1 MRNGRRG
8 SMGKNRKKYVAAATL
23 AALALVGVALD
34 TRLRV
39 PFYTVE
45 TEELSIP
52 VDMVLL
58 ADLHSCAY
66 GEGQID
72 IVGRVRRLSP
82 KAVLLAGDIVDDKLP
97 EENAWITVDA
107 LAAEFPCFYV
117 TGNHEWWSGEAERI
131 CARMEQCGVTVL
143 RGESAELAL
152 DSGEV
157 VRLYGIDDPESGL
170 SERQLSSLNVPEEDF
185 TLLLA
190 HRPEGI
196 TDYLAHPFDMVVS
209 GHAHGGQWRFP
220 GLVNGLYAPHQGF
233 FPRYAG
239 GQYQVDGADLIVSR
253 GLSRES
259 TRIPRL
265 FNRPELVVIQIT
277 PK

>member
-1 MRNGRRG
+1 MR
-8 SMGKNRKKYVAAATL
+8 KNRKKIAVIAAL
-23 AALALVGVALD
+23 AALVLVGAAALD
-34 TRLRV
+34 NRLRV
-39 PFYTVE
+39 LFYTVE

-58 ADLHSCAY
+58 TDLHSCAY
-66 GEGQID
+66 GEGQLD

-143 RGESAELAL
+143 RGEGAELSL
-152 DSGEV
+152 DSGETL
-157 VRLYGIDDPESGL
+157 RICGIDDPDSGL
-170 SERQLSSLNVPEEDF
+170 SENQLARLSVPAEGF

-190 HRPEGI
+190 HRPERI
-196 TDYLAHPFDMVVS
+196 DDYLQHPFDLIVS
-209 GHAHGGQWRFP
+209 GHAHGGQWRLP
-220 GLVNGLYAPHQGF
+220 GLVNGLFAPHQGL

-239 GQYQVDGADLIVSR
+239 GQYAVDGADFIVSR
-253 GLSRES
+253 GLARES
-259 TRIPRL
+259 TKIPRL
-265 FNRPELVVIQIT
+265 FNRPELVVIQII